1 MNCYMSKDI
10 EELKKRLT
18 NENAKK
24 RMLIKIPALLDS
36 IKDKKFFGSCN
47 NTNNNTNDKLC
58 ALDFY
63 FAETCE
69 NILKI
74 CKELELEDILSEE

>member
-1 MNCYMSKDI
+1 MYKFYTINYCK
-10 EELKKRLT
+10 
-18 NENAKK
+18 
-24 RMLIKIPALLDS
+24 LILL
-36 IKDKKFFGSCN
+36 IFCCN
-47 NTNNNTNDKLC
+47 YIFVVIIYNTNNNDGDKLC

-74 CKELELEDILSEE
+74 CKELELEDILNEE

>member
-1 MNCYMSKDI
+1 MNCYMSKNI

-47 NTNNNTNDKLC
+47 NNDNTNDNNDKLC

-74 CKELELEDILSEE
+74 CKELELEDI

>member
-1 MNCYMSKDI
+1 MNCYMSKNI

-47 NTNNNTNDKLC
+47 TNDNNDGDKLC

>member
-36 IKDKKFFGSCN
+36 IKDRKFFGSCN
-47 NTNNNTNDKLC
+47 NNNDNTNNTNNNNDKLC

-74 CKELELEDILSEE
+74 C

>member
-47 NTNNNTNDKLC
+47 NNNNNGDDKLC